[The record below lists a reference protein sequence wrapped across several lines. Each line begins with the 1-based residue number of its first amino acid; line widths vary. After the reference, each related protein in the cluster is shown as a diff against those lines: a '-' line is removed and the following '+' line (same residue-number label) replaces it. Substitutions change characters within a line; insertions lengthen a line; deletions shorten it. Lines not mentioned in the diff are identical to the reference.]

1 MNVQYD
7 FDAMH
12 EIDNPLRKGE
22 FVLIFSNAMLE
33 DIFVDCMLTFFYY
46 FLTLNVVNGFEGSL
60 LTVFM
65 FCYDFNCALRKGK
78 FMS

>member
-33 DIFVDCMLTFFYY
+33 DIFVDCMLTFLII
-46 FLTLNVVNGFEGSL
+46 FLTW
-60 LTVFM
+60 
-65 FCYDFNCALRKGK
+65 
-78 FMS
+78 MS

>member
-1 MNVQYD
+1 MNVQCD

-33 DIFVDCMLTFFYY
+33 DIFVDGMLTFLIIF
-46 FLTLNVVNGFEGSL
+46 
-60 LTVFM
+60 
-65 FCYDFNCALRKGK
+65 
-78 FMS
+78 